1 MKIILQVEFYLH
13 TISAYYT
20 TKVVSL
26 IRPYT
31 SCGVFLILN
40 TTFYGKFVTD
50 LQFIVE
56 TDINKH
62 IKNINYYTKYNM
74 YI

>member
-1 MKIILQVEFYLH
+1 M
-13 TISAYYT
+13 
-20 TKVVSL
+20 SL